1 MTTTEKSIEKL
12 IREARLKDAQAS
24 YNAFLELCMDKRN
37 DLIQNQGR
45 VALLLDKE
53 IAGTLTN
60 EDNVE
65 RNRITLNFLT
75 EISEFR
81 SQLSDYFGVGDAKQ
95 LFEGIKNRDD
105 IIRRALEP
113 RVIDRQYLIKQQ
125 LKDGNSSIVFQLKKA
140 HTDQDAIAMVLKVPE
155 LEDDAKADYI
165 KASALRHRNI
175 IKLIDYE
182 LNSFPYFIITEFVHG
197 QNLTKAIAKT
207 GARPLAQTLD
217 WLFQL
222 ADALDYMRH
231 KGILHTNVRPSK
243 VYIDEE
249 MNVMISPFDSNKA
262 SERTFARYKDVCL
275 YGSPELLAAD
285 GEALSLAQM
294 CISDQYSLGLIAYK
308 TLTGKDLF
316 DGKSAAEIIQSR
328 VKFATDRV
336 YRAKKM
342 AKFPTG
348 VLGQVFAKLLNEDPA
363 KRYSSLHEVVRV
375 FHNYT
380 HKNRKTN
387 TTNVVRE
394 SYRRC
399 LAKNQTLISDFYDL
413 LFQKLPLVRADFGN
427 LKRQLSM
434 FQMSIDVLIDI
445 DEKQD
450 LLTALM
456 TNDHHKSYAMDNFD
470 VFINTLLEVIKN
482 NDADWEKVQLEWQL
496 LREKTIK
503 TIVDARNT
511 EGGKPTA

>member
-1 MTTTEKSIEKL
+1 MPTVEKSIEKL
-12 IREARLKDAQAS
+12 IKEARLKDAQAS
-24 YNAFLELCMDKRN
+24 YKAFLELCIDNRN

-45 VALLLDKE
+45 VALLLEKE
-53 IAGTLTN
+53 IVGTFTN
-60 EDNVE
+60 EDKIE
-65 RNRITLNFLT
+65 RNLITLNLLN

-81 SQLSDYFGVGDAKQ
+81 TELSDYFGVGDAKQ

-113 RVIDRQYLIKQQ
+113 RVVDRQYLIKQQ

-140 HTDQDAIAMVLKVPE
+140 HTDQDAIAMVLKVPD
-155 LEDDAKADYI
+155 LEDDSKADFI

-175 IKLIDYE
+175 IKLLDYE

-197 QNLTKAIAKT
+197 PNLTKAIAKT

-217 WLFQL
+217 WLYQL

-262 SERTFARYKDVCL
+262 SERTFSRYKDVCL

-316 DGKSAAEIIQSR
+316 DGHSAAEIIQSR
-328 VKFATDRV
+328 VKFSQDRV
-336 YRAKKM
+336 YRAEKM
-342 AKFPTG
+342 RKFPSG
-348 VLGQVFAKLLNEDPA
+348 VLGQVFTKLLNEDPS
-363 KRYSSLHEVVRV
+363 KRYANLHEVVRV

-380 HKNRKTN
+380 HKNLKTN
-387 TTNVVRE
+387 TSNLVRE

-413 LFQKLPLVRADFGN
+413 LFQKLPAIRADFDN
-427 LKRQLSM
+427 PKRQFSM
-434 FQMSIDVLIDI
+434 FQMSIDLLIDI

-450 LLTALM
+450 LLTALI

-470 VFINTLLEVIKN
+470 AFIDTLLAIIKN
-482 NDADWEKVQLEWQL
+482 NDPDWENVQLEWQL
-496 LREKTIK
+496 LSEKTIK

-511 EGGKPTA
+511 EGGV

>member
-1 MTTTEKSIEKL
+1 M
-12 IREARLKDAQAS
+12 
-24 YNAFLELCMDKRN
+24 
-37 DLIQNQGR
+37 
-45 VALLLDKE
+45 
-53 IAGTLTN
+53 
-60 EDNVE
+60 
-65 RNRITLNFLT
+65 
-75 EISEFR
+75 
-81 SQLSDYFGVGDAKQ
+81 
-95 LFEGIKNRDD
+95 
-105 IIRRALEP
+105 
-113 RVIDRQYLIKQQ
+113 
-125 LKDGNSSIVFQLKKA
+125 
-140 HTDQDAIAMVLKVPE
+140 
-155 LEDDAKADYI
+155 
-165 KASALRHRNI
+165 
-175 IKLIDYE
+175 
-182 LNSFPYFIITEFVHG
+182 
-197 QNLTKAIAKT
+197 
-207 GARPLAQTLD
+207 
-217 WLFQL
+217 
-222 ADALDYMRH
+222 
-231 KGILHTNVRPSK
+231 
-243 VYIDEE
+243 
-249 MNVMISPFDSNKA
+249 
-262 SERTFARYKDVCL
+262 

-316 DGKSAAEIIQSR
+316 DGNSAAEIIQSR

-336 YRAKKM
+336 YRAAKM

-348 VLGQVFAKLLNEDPA
+348 VLGQVFAKLLNEDSA
-363 KRYSSLHEVVRV
+363 KRYNNLHEVVRV

-387 TTNVVRE
+387 TTNIVRE

-399 LAKNQTLISDFYDL
+399 LAKNQTLISDFYDS

-450 LLTALM
+450 LLTTLM

-482 NDADWEKVQLEWQL
+482 NDVDWEKVQLEWQL

-503 TIVDARNT
+503 TIENARNT
-511 EGGKPTA
+511 EGFFELGFY